1 MIILVSATLA
11 GILVLC
17 DITSPLRPVLTLW
30 FLCVCPGMALVGLMR
45 VDEPFA
51 EVTLI
56 IALSLALD
64 TITAGTMLYAG
75 WWSPPW
81 TLIILLVVSVG
92 GAGAQLMIA
101 RPCER

>member
-1 MIILVSATLA
+1 
-11 GILVLC
+11 
-17 DITSPLRPVLTLW
+17 
-30 FLCVCPGMALVGLMR
+30 MALVGLMR

-92 GAGAQLMIA
+92 GAGAQ
-101 RPCER
+101 